1 MTVSEQTLE
10 VWKKIMDEFQEKKEA
25 FIVGEGPYLAW
36 DNVGYLVDI
45 SLVGTGTGSTIYS
58 HLRVAERPSD
68 DLYGFDFLRWL
79 AKQIEFRIVDEIHTK
94 YIHCWHLSLGEPS
107 GRRILDRLDVFGF
120 GELWKAVLQEIQRR
134 LEVRKS
140 AEVSMLVYGLPE
152 EYDRLL
158 FITVGNDLADARMR
172 SYKVM
177 TKECGRV
184 KGPYGLRFE
193 SFLRKNLGDQVQI
206 RVRESILANQ
216 FLFRYRLTR

>member
-10 VWKKIMDEFQEKKEA
+10 LWKKIMDEFQEKKEA

-68 DLYGFDFLRWL
+68 DLYGFDFLKWL

-94 YIHCWHLSLGEPS
+94 YIHCWHLSLGEQS
-107 GRRILDRLDVFGF
+107 GGRILDRLDVFGF

-140 AEVSMLVYGLPE
+140 TEVSMLVYGLPE
-152 EYDRLL
+152 EYDHLL
-158 FITVGNDLADARMR
+158 FITIGSDPADAKLR
-172 SYKVM
+172 SYRVVA
-177 TKECGRV
+177 KEYGRV
-184 KGPYGLRFE
+184 KGPYGLLFE
-193 SFLRKNLGDQVQI
+193 SFLRKNFGDQVQI

>member
-10 VWKKIMDEFQEKKEA
+10 LWRKVLDEFQEKKEA
-25 FIVGEGPYLAW
+25 FVVGEGPYLAW

-45 SLVGTGTGSTIYS
+45 DTGSTVYS
-58 HLRVAERPSD
+58 HMRAAERPSD
-68 DLYGFDFLRWL
+68 DLYGFDFLKWL

-94 YIHCWHLSLGEPS
+94 YIHCWHLSLGEQN
-107 GRRILDRLDVFGF
+107 GGRILDRFDVFGF

-177 TKECGRV
+177 TKEYGRV
-184 KGPYGLRFE
+184 KGPYGLLFE